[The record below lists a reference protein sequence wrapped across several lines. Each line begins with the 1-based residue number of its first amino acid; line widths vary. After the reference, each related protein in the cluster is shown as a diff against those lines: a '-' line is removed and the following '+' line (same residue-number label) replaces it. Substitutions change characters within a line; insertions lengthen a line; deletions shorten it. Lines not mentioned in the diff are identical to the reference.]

1 LEIVSSVYHVF
12 SVSVIFFIGAIV
24 STVVGRSFGIFTVKS
39 LILYVWHTTFSLLYC
54 WYVLNAG
61 GDAISYFLDGQ
72 SWSGEFSVGTAA
84 VTAVSTLLVSGLG
97 LSILGT
103 FLVFNIFGQ
112 IGLLAFWGSLKKAT
126 IGKASPIRALVTLI
140 IFLPSVSFWTSALG
154 KDALSFMAA
163 GLALW
168 SSLKLSKRGLLMT
181 FSILLMLMVRP
192 HMAGIM
198 ILAVIAAVLLDS
210 KVSIVRKL
218 VLGLFATSAATA
230 LIPFALRYAGVGEL
244 VSVEVLSEYI
254 EQRQTYNTEGG
265 GGVDIASMSLPMQMF
280 TYLFRPMLF
289 EARNLFSLAAA
300 VDNFIL
306 LLLFLLGLYSLLH
319 GRKSGLGES
328 RVFMW
333 IYVFGSWVIL
343 AMTTANMGI
352 ALRQKW
358 MFAPILIFLL
368 ISVIGRR
375 RQVTYNHERQ

>member
-1 LEIVSSVYHVF
+1 M
-12 SVSVIFFIGAIV
+12 
-24 STVVGRSFGIFTVKS
+24 
-39 LILYVWHTTFSLLYC
+39 
-54 WYVLNAG
+54 
-61 GDAISYFLDGQ
+61 
-72 SWSGEFSVGTAA
+72 
-84 VTAVSTLLVSGLG
+84 
-97 LSILGT
+97 
-103 FLVFNIFGQ
+103 
-112 IGLLAFWGSLKKAT
+112 AT
-126 IGKASPIRALVTLI
+126 
-140 IFLPSVSFWTSALG
+140 
-154 KDALSFMAA
+154 

-168 SSLKLSKRGLLMT
+168 SSLKISKRGLLMT

-198 ILAVIAAVLLDS
+198 ILAASAAVLVDG
-210 KVSIVRKL
+210 KASIVKKL
-218 VLGLFATSAATA
+218 VLGIVATSAAVA

-244 VSVEVLSEYI
+244 VSVEILSEYI
-254 EQRQTYNTEGG
+254 NQRQKYNTEGG

-306 LLLFLLGLYSLLH
+306 LLLFLFGFYSLLH
-319 GRKSGLGES
+319 GRKSGLGEN

-333 IYVFGSWVIL
+333 VYVFGSWLIL

-358 MFAPILIFLL
+358 MFAPMLIFLL

-375 RQVTYNHERQ
+375 RQVTHNHERQ